1 MGLRD
6 HDLEAIAQD
15 KDDIAEK
22 CLTEVVVQW
31 FRNRSP
37 VTWKKVVILAAAKSG
52 GNAPK
57 KATTIAR
64 DYKGMG
70 VGGERGRLTSR
81 VAIYDMY
88 VFPCHCIDASIGLQQ
103 VEILAFN

>member
-1 MGLRD
+1 MGLSD

-15 KDDIAEK
+15 KDEMAEK

-31 FRNRSP
+31 FRNHSP
-37 VTWKKVVILAAAKSG
+37 VTWKKVVVLAAAKSG

-70 VGGERGRLTSR
+70 VGEEEGGRGEDLLQECLYTTCMSFHVR
-81 VAIYDMY
+81 V
-88 VFPCHCIDASIGLQQ
+88 
-103 VEILAFN
+103 